1 MAMFKPSS
9 DEKLSWEEKKLRLR
23 YEHAQDIV
31 SAWENDPCYPSN
43 EHEKAVREFEKAAS
57 VLNNYH
63 KKLTTR
69 YLISSILFLVVSAA
83 LTLAAFW
90 GTYINRYFILLP
102 ALFFLLLGILNF
114 IKSKKQS
121 NA

>member
-9 DEKLSWEEKKLRLR
+9 DEKLSWEEKKLRLQ

-57 VLNNYH
+57 ALNNYH
-63 KKLTTR
+63 KNLTTR
-69 YLISSILFLVVSAA
+69 YLISGILFLVVSAA
-83 LTLAAFW
+83 LTLAAFL
-90 GTYINRYFILLP
+90 GTYTNRYFILLP